1 MSASADPL
9 RVVPVEGRREWSL
22 FERVSEMVLG
32 GYPQFVP
39 PIPGTEA
46 GLGKPGHPFHR
57 HGSVMPFLAFRGAR
71 PVGRVAAIVNRTHNA
86 YHGDRTG
93 FVGFFDCEDDT
104 EAAAALLGAAEDE
117 LGRLGHPLLRGPF
130 NPTQNDPC
138 GVLVEGF
145 QHRPAFL
152 MPWNPPYYERL
163 WLEAGWTGV
172 RDLLAYYT
180 DQDTS
185 PIGNR
190 VGPLL
195 ERFEKRSRIRVRSA
209 DMEHVERDMAIIH
222 RLFNETLGDEWN
234 FMPLLEADLA
244 DVVRDLRRVLD
255 GELVLIAEEDGAPV
269 GFFLAIPDLNESW
282 SRAARAPRLLRLPLL
297 AWAMLRGRP
306 RSFRVAAAGVL
317 PGHRAPGLVV
327 TLLLHRIW
335 AQGTRYPSAEIS
347 FVQEGNVMMR
357 RLMEQIGVV
366 PYKTYR
372 IYEKSVGGG

>member
-9 RVVPVEGRREWSL
+9 RVVPVEGRRAWAR

-57 HGSVMPFLAFRGAR
+57 HGSVMPFVAFRGAR

-104 EAAAALLGAAEDE
+104 EAAAALLGAAEAE
-117 LGRLGHPLLRGPF
+117 LTRLRHPLLRGPF

-138 GVLVEGF
+138 GVLVDGF

-163 WLEAGWTGV
+163 WLEAGWTAT

-180 DQDTS
+180 DRDS
-185 PIGNR
+185 PIGGR
-190 VGPLL
+190 VAPLL
-195 ERFEKRSRIRVRSA
+195 ERFEKRFKIRVRPA
-209 DMEHVERDMAIIH
+209 DLAHVEREMAIIH
-222 RLFNETLGDEWN
+222 RLFNETLRDEWN
-234 FMPLLEADLA
+234 FMPLHEADLA
-244 DVVRDLRRVLD
+244 DAVRDLRRVLD
-255 GELVLIAEEDGAPV
+255 GELILIAEEEGRPV
-269 GFFLAIPDLNESW
+269 GFFLAIPDLNDLW
-282 SRAARAPRLLRLPLL
+282 KHAARAPRPFRLLRL
-297 AWAMLRGRP
+297 AWAMHRGRP

-327 TLLLHRIW
+327 TLLLQRIW
-335 AQGTRYPSAEIS
+335 AQRSRYQTAEIS

-372 IYEKSVGGG
+372 IYEKSVGGD